1 MSPAGAYS
9 TLPTAPL
16 ELAPGR
22 MPGVAA
28 FRTTANAP
36 LMSLALLMLI
46 TAEVIVLGA
55 SFVLPGGYNPGLC
68 VAIAGACVGVIVA
81 YYVMLLGR
89 HERAVAIAPDVLM
102 VCMVALFHI
111 PTVFFGALGQ
121 IRLTAW
127 WWWNYTA
134 VNQAMLLTL
143 SAILSYLIGYN
154 IYARPAVFYTSK
166 PRNPA
171 DYSRAWLY
179 VGQGVFVVGLLF
191 HLYFMVTQV
200 SLPELLTSRY
210 GFKKFA
216 AGLADER
223 PWFTGMLFCRAGIV
237 IMSAFSAALYN
248 TPMKGWLSRIAIALY
263 LLLIFVTGHRNQI
276 VFCVIP
282 IVFCYCFL
290 CRRIR
295 LPVLIGLGL
304 AGAIA
309 MSAALIVRRMGDK
322 SIARV
327 QEAFEAQSQ
336 NIGLL
341 QSAQEAGGTMTT
353 VFRTVAVVPARD
365 RFRYGMSLVDGLL
378 RVVPNVSGETG
389 GVFARESPSQWLTRT
404 TAPRSYRQSVG
415 LAYSIVAEA
424 YLNWGYLG
432 PPILLG
438 GLGFLTRRLFDRAFY
453 NRNPFRMVLAMI
465 WIATLANWVR
475 NDAFSFWKPII
486 WPFVLMYALRMFMG
500 GRPATAVADY
510 TVPAPRGPSLA
521 G

>member
-1 MSPAGAYS
+1 
-9 TLPTAPL
+9 
-16 ELAPGR
+16 

-28 FRTTANAP
+28 ARTTANAP
-36 LMSLALLMLI
+36 AMGIVLLGLV

-55 SFVLPGGYNPGLC
+55 SLVMPGGYNPGLC
-68 VAIAGACVGVIVA
+68 IALGGACLGVIGL
-81 YYVMLLGR
+81 YYVMLMGR
-89 HERAVAIAPDVLM
+89 YERGILIAPDLLM
-102 VCMVALFHI
+102 VCMIALFHL
-111 PTVFFGALGQ
+111 PAVMLGAMGQ
-121 IRLTAW
+121 VRLTAW

-143 SAILSYLIGYN
+143 SAILCYLIGYN
-154 IYARPAVFYTSK
+154 LYARPAVYYTSRA
-166 PRNPA
+166 RNPA
-171 DYSRAWLY
+171 DYSPGWLY
-179 VGQGVFVVGLLF
+179 FGQGVFLLGLLF
-191 HLYFMVTQV
+191 HVYFMVTQV
-200 SLPELLTSRY
+200 GLEELLTSRY
-210 GFKKFA
+210 GNKKFA

-223 PWFTGMLFCRAGIV
+223 SWFTGMLFCRAGIV
-237 IMSAFSAALYN
+237 IMSAYSAAIYN
-248 TPMKGWLSRIAIALY
+248 TPMKGWLSRVAIGLY

-309 MSAALIVRRMGDK
+309 MSAALVVRRMGDK
-322 SIARV
+322 SVARV
-327 QEAFEAQSQ
+327 QEALEAQQ
-336 NIGLL
+336 AQIGLL
-341 QSAQEAGGTMTT
+341 QSAQEAGGSMTT
-353 VFRTVAVVPARD
+353 VFRTIAVVPARD
-365 RFRYGMSLVDGLL
+365 GFRYGMSLVDGLL
-378 RVVPNVSGETG
+378 RVVPNVSGEVG

-453 NRNPFRMVLAMI
+453 VRNPFRMVIAMI

-475 NDAFSFWKPII
+475 NDAFSFWKPIL
-486 WPFVLMYALRMFMG
+486 WPLVMMYAVRLFMG
-500 GRPATAVADY
+500 GRSRTAVAEY
-510 TVPAPRGPSLA
+510 TVPAPPALTASPGRG
-521 G
+521 